1 MDRMKKFVKTSLIGG
16 IAVILPITILF
27 LIFKWIFN
35 FIIRIIQPL
44 TNLLVTRS
52 NFQELVAVL
61 IVLCIILF
69 ACFFVGVLVK
79 TRIGRFIHEH
89 LDMRLS
95 KVVPGYGAIKSTV
108 TQFFDR
114 KSAPF
119 YSVALV
125 RGFDGE
131 SLMTAFITDTH
142 PDGSYTV
149 FVPCGPNPTTGYIL
163 HMKKEYVHPVPISAE
178 VALRSVI
185 SCGAG
190 SQPIL
195 AAFRGKKGVK
205 KRGQVRS

>member
-1 MDRMKKFVKTSLIGG
+1 MSRLKKFVKTSLIGG

-27 LIFKWIFN
+27 LLFKWIFN
-35 FIIRIIQPL
+35 FIIQIIKPI
-44 TNLLVTRS
+44 TNLVVARS
-52 NFQELVAVL
+52 HFQELAADV
-61 IVLCIILF
+61 IVLGIILST
-69 ACFFVGVLVK
+69 CFLVGAVVK
-79 TRIGRFIHEH
+79 TKIGRFIHEH
-89 LDMRLS
+89 LDTRLS
-95 KVVPGYGAIKSTV
+95 KLVPGYSTIKLTV

-119 YSVALV
+119 SSVALV
-125 RGFDGE
+125 RAFDDE

-163 HMKKEYVHPVPISAE
+163 HMKKEYVHPVPVSVE

-195 AAFRGKKGVK
+195 AAYHRKIKDDIIN
-205 KRGQVRS
+205 

>member
-1 MDRMKKFVKTSLIGG
+1 MGRIKKFIKTSLLGG

-35 FIIRIIQPL
+35 FIIQVIQPI
-44 TNLLVTRS
+44 TSLVVARS
-52 NFQELVAVL
+52 HFQTLAAVV
-61 IVLCIILF
+61 IVLGIILST
-69 ACFFVGVLVK
+69 CFLVGAVVK
-79 TRIGRFIHEH
+79 TKIGRFIHGH
-89 LDMRLS
+89 LDTRLS
-95 KVVPGYGAIKSTV
+95 KLVPGYSTIKLTV

-119 YSVALV
+119 SSVALV
-125 RGFDGE
+125 RAFDDE

-163 HMKKEYVHPVPISAE
+163 HMQKKYVHPVPVSVE

-195 AAFRGKKGVK
+195 AAYHRKIKDDIIN
-205 KRGQVRS
+205 